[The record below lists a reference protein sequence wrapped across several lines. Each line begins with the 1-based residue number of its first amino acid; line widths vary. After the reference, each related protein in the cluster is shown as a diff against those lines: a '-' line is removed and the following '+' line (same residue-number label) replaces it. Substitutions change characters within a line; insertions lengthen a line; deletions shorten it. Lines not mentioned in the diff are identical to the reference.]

1 MSATPTE
8 EQLQDVQTAATEEVS
23 QDATAAVASVDEA
36 FEAAEDLGIPEDV
49 PTADDPGSRASSRN
63 LDDAGFTIDE
73 FAALLSKYDYNFKPG
88 DIVNGTVFALE
99 A

>member
-49 PTADDPGSRASSRN
+49 PTADDPQPSWQRN
-63 LDDAGFTIDE
+63 LDEGIHH
-73 FAALLSKYDYNFKPG
+73 
-88 DIVNGTVFALE
+88 
-99 A
+99 